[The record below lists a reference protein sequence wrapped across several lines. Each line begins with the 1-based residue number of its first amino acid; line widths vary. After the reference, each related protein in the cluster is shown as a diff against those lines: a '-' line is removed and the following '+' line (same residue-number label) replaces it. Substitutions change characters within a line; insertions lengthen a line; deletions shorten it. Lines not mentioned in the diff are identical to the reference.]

1 MCGIIGSYYISSDP
15 KKDIRL
21 KKSLDS
27 LRHRGPDNVGL
38 EHFELSNGFLY
49 LGHLR
54 LSIIDLSEAG
64 HQPMF
69 SKDERHIIVFNGEIY
84 NYLELKKEL
93 KNLGY
98 KFSTD
103 TDTEVLLNAW
113 IEWGEVCL
121 KKLVGMFAFVVFDKE
136 QKKLFCARDAFGIK
150 PFFYSLENGEFNFAS
165 EILTELNSFCLD
177 ISSYLI

>member
-1 MCGIIGSYYISSDP
+1 MLHNNQQDIQAAGEDAKIEDLISGDKAERYDANEFNP
-15 KKDIRL
+15 
-21 KKSLDS
+21 
-27 LRHRGPDNVGL
+27 
-38 EHFELSNGFLY
+38 EL
-49 LGHLR
+49 
-54 LSIIDLSEAG
+54 
-64 HQPMF
+64 
-69 SKDERHIIVFNGEIY
+69 GE
-84 NYLELKKEL
+84 ELKKDL

-150 PFFYSLENGEFNFAS
+150 PFFYSLENGEFNFSS
-165 EILTELNSFCLD
+165 EINALVKLLPETPKINSQTSFN
-177 ISSYLI
+177 YLIHGIYDNQEFSFFNGMQ